1 MNKDDGALIF
11 GHEQA
16 LSAEDAYNIYL
27 EGRSQHVKSVPEK
40 QREKSDEKAVLCLK
54 YFYLFLKK
62 KNQKS
67 TKLFGAI
74 NQYFRSFS

>member
-11 GHEQA
+11 GPEQA

-27 EGRSQHVKSVPEK
+27 EGRSQHVNSVPEK

-62 KNQKS
+62 KNRTQPS
-67 TKLFGAI
+67 YLVL
-74 NQYFRSFS
+74 

>member
-27 EGRSQHVKSVPEK
+27 EGRSQHVNSVLRNK
-40 QREKSDEKAVLCLK
+40 G
-54 YFYLFLKK
+54 
-62 KNQKS
+62 KNQMKR
-67 TKLFGAI
+67 L
-74 NQYFRSFS
+74 YFV